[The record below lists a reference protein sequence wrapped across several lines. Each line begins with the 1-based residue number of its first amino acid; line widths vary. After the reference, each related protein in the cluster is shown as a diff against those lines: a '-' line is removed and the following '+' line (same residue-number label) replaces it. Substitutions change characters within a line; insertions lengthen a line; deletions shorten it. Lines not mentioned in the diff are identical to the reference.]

1 MWVRLDDGFYD
12 HPKARAVG
20 KDGRELYIAGL
31 CRVAQILSDGF
42 IPDHDLPLVAAKAEV
57 RPKPTATRLVTAG
70 LWEKVD
76 GGWLVH
82 DYHDY
87 NPTAEAE
94 REKRRKRAEAGRK
107 GGLRS
112 RPPAH
117 NGQAAAEANASANAP
132 PNAPPVAEATA
143 QPEGQPSAQATAEAK
158 SNPVPVFP
166 LGNTTGQQQQTAVD
180 GRARGAAAA
189 AVRLTPAE
197 RQRVFADAVEALVIR
212 LGKHETAATKD
223 QPEAWLESVRAGLRA
238 DHRQRAHA
246 LLVDD
251 PTLTPEQLAA
261 ALVPPI
267 TAVPGGRG
275 RSSVRPR
282 GADYDAEM
290 ADFMQRHLATGTDPG
305 PALEITDGRH

>member
-112 RPPAH
+112 RPGTR

-132 PNAPPVAEATA
+132 PNAEATA
-143 QPEGQPSAQATAEAK
+143 QTEGKPSAQATAEAK

-180 GRARGAAAA
+180 GRARGSAAAA
-189 AVRLTPAE
+189 LGSVVEVLLSARGKHQAAAGADDSEAYLATVRRAVTAEVAADVARLRTEHPDWSPERIAGTIEEHRRARLTPGG
-197 RQRVFADAVEALVIR
+197 QRPHLALV
-212 LGKHETAATKD
+212 
-223 QPEAWLESVRAGLRA
+223 QPVTDPDCERCGGDGVYPL
-238 DHRQRAHA
+238 
-246 LLVDD
+246 DD
-251 PTLTPEQLAA
+251 T
-261 ALVPPI
+261 
-267 TAVPGGRG
+267 GRTFAECECKL
-275 RSSVRPR
+275 R
-282 GADYDAEM
+282 GAS
-290 ADFMQRHLATGTDPG
+290 
-305 PALEITDGRH
+305 